1 MIRVRN
7 NLTRMILLF
16 LLFICAD
23 DLLAE
28 ETTKKSGK
36 TKILVG
42 VGLMVGGAALAIHGG
57 SNIFQEGQD
66 VEFLSG
72 IGIFGAGTVLTIL
85 GVREKSR
92 SKNELSTSW
101 KKEVQAP
108 MEIQFIAGPTRKGM
122 TAGMTFRW

>member
-1 MIRVRN
+1 
-7 NLTRMILLF
+7 MILLF
-16 LLFICAD
+16 LLFISAD

-42 VGLMVGGAALAIHGG
+42 VGLMAGGGALAIHGG
-57 SNIFQEGQD
+57 SNIFQEGGD

-72 IGIFGAGTVLTIL
+72 IGIFGEGAVLTIL
-85 GVREKSR
+85 GIREKSR

-101 KKEVQAP
+101 KEEVEAP
-108 MEIQFIAGPTRKGM
+108 LDIQFIAGPTRKGI
-122 TAGMTFRW
+122 TAGMTFKW